1 MIPVYI
7 KKIRNIFNYLQLS
20 ILLFFVKLG
29 KRKINARTLLI
40 IRLDSIGDYVVFRN
54 FLGAVKNSK
63 QYKEYKITLCGNIT
77 WKNLAENLDSGS
89 VDNFMW
95 IDRKRFYKKIKYRY
109 EILREIYK
117 NGYEV
122 VIETTYTREILFGDS
137 IVKASN
143 ARIRIGSEGALDK
156 HAKWKREL
164 VSDKYYTKLLP
175 AKNNNLFEFYR
186 NTEFFQQ
193 LLNTE
198 LNIRNT
204 SIDLSGSKLKFK
216 LPDKYV
222 VMFPGSSDIKRR
234 WSPENFSI
242 VSNYIIKK
250 YSLKIVI
257 PLSKNEKEIAGS
269 IIKNLPAESFID
281 LTGQTDLLDLA
292 KILHDASLLIT
303 NDTSAMHFAAAVST
317 RFICISNGSYF
328 GRFHPYPDEIFS
340 GAYYVYPDEIMKN
353 ISNIDELNKLY
364 RFGSDL
370 DINSIR
376 SDSVI
381 NLIDKLIQ

>member
-1 MIPVYI
+1 MISLYI
-7 KKIRNIFNYLQLS
+7 KKVQNLFNYLQTG
-20 ILLFFVKLG
+20 ILLLFVRSG
-29 KRKINARTLLI
+29 EHKINAGTLLI
-40 IRLDSIGDYVVFRN
+40 IRLDSIGDYVMFRN
-54 FLGAVKNSK
+54 FLSAVKESE
-63 QYKEYKITLCGNIT
+63 QYRGYRITLCGNII
-77 WKNLAENLDSGS
+77 WKSLAESLDAGI
-89 VDNFMW
+89 VDNFIW
-95 IDRKRFYKKIKYRY
+95 IDREKFYKEIKYRY
-109 EILREIYK
+109 KILRQIYK
-117 NGYEV
+117 NGFEI

-137 IVKASN
+137 IVKASG
-143 ARIRIGSEGALDK
+143 ARIKIGSEGALDK
-156 HAKWKREL
+156 HAKWKRNL
-164 VSDKYYTKLLP
+164 ISDKYYTKLIP
-175 AKNNNLFEFYR
+175 AKKNNLFEFYR
-186 NTEFFQQ
+186 NTEFFQH
-193 LLNTE
+193 LLDKDIS
-198 LNIRNT
+198 IRNT
-204 SIDLSGSKLKFK
+204 SIDLPGSKLKFN

-222 VMFPGSSDIKRR
+222 VIFPGSSDVKRR

-250 YSLKIVI
+250 YSLRIVI
-257 PLSKNEKEIAGS
+257 PLPKNEKEISGS

-292 KILHDASLLIT
+292 KILQDASLLIT
-303 NDTSAMHFAAAVST
+303 NDTSAMHFAAAVNT
-317 RFICISNGSYF
+317 KFICISNGSYF

-353 ISNIDELNKLY
+353 ISNIDKLSNLY